1 MPRKKT
7 STTSDS
13 STRMDLADDENSM
26 APSSDF
32 YPTPPLYKNNSE
44 PSSRKSTHSDAST
57 MMVFPLKQSDF
68 DNFERELRCAIC
80 LEVWKEPTATHC
92 SHLFCY
98 DCIEQ
103 GMKIKKECPL
113 CKTPILTKRH
123 LMPMQ
128 SLANLVE
135 EFHKF
140 KRKFDQSMEQ
150 FGSNTNTKHP
160 STCTFETTTPSSMGN
175 TYEELCSM
183 YPDPTKAVS
192 SSSTT
197 TNKTPANTGRKSTA
211 NNIYGSGTTA
221 ATTSSNTVTTGKK
234 RRFHRKG
241 SSNISQPQDGNVSDS
256 STASI
261 EAIIIPSD
269 DFMEDDSVHD
279 QIQRIDEQLTAK
291 RMKLSQLE
299 ELLSDLNETYGVFG
313 FSHERYPFLSSFV
326 QNDIIPVTS
335 TISASV
341 STAAGILQ
349 HLQHVN
355 MQTTATQSQ
364 HSQATLGSQSSKR
377 TSHRNSKAKRLCLCG
392 TNLTTDAKEKL
403 EKAAKYLGGEVRN
416 EFTDEVT
423 HLVSLLDENRLARRT
438 IKYCVAVVSGVW
450 IVGTEWLDAVLKA
463 KCHVNEEDFCA
474 LGDVTIKYNSP
485 AEARKS
491 IANGNNRLFFNYRVH
506 FHGTFSAKS
515 KNPSKKE
522 LTDLVTFGGGTIHG
536 TMFKRVKKSKYENVI
551 IADNDVTREEADKI
565 EQETGHRPVTCKWL
579 LDSVSYLK
587 IMDQQSYAV

>member
-1 MPRKKT
+1 MPRKKSSET
-7 STTSDS
+7 ICPSQNFSDS
-13 STRMDLADDENSM
+13 MRMDLADDENSL
-26 APSSDF
+26 APSDS
-32 YPTPPLYKNNSE
+32 YPTPPLSKNE
-44 PSSRKSTHSDAST
+44 PSSRKSTHSEAIHST
-57 MMVFPLKQSDF
+57 NMIFPLKQSDF

-128 SLANLVE
+128 SLTNLVE

-140 KRKFDQSMEQ
+140 KRKFDQTMEQ
-150 FGSNTNTKHP
+150 FGSSHT
-160 STCTFETTTPSSMGN
+160 STANSMETTPSISMGN

-183 YPDPTKAVS
+183 YPDPTKATAS
-192 SSSTT
+192 AS
-197 TNKTPANTGRKSTA
+197 NKTPANTGRKTSV
-211 NNIYGSGTTA
+211 NNIYNSGST
-221 ATTSSNTVTTGKK
+221 ATTSSVTTGKK

-241 SSNISQPQDGNVSDS
+241 TAASRTSQPQDGNISDS

-261 EAIIIPSD
+261 GAIVIPSD
-269 DFMEDDSVHD
+269 DFMEDDKTSVHD
-279 QIQRIDEQLTAK
+279 QLRHVDEQLTAK

-299 ELLSDLNETYGVFG
+299 ELLSDLNDSYGVFG
-313 FSHERYPFLSSFV
+313 FSHEKYPFLSTFV
-326 QNDIIPVTS
+326 HNETTPV

-349 HLQHVN
+349 QLQHVN
-355 MQTTATQSQ
+355 TQPTQQTQLSV
-364 HSQATLGSQSSKR
+364 GSQSSKR
-377 TSHRNSKAKRLCLCG
+377 VSHRSSKAKRLCLCG
-392 TNLTTDAKEKL
+392 TNLSTEAKEKL
-403 EKAAKYLGGEVRN
+403 EKAAKYLGGDVRS

-423 HLVSLLDENRLARRT
+423 HLISPLDENRLARRT
-438 IKYCVAVVSGVW
+438 IKYCVGVVSGVW

-463 KCHVNEEDFCA
+463 KCHVSEEDFCA
-474 LGDVTIKYNSP
+474 LGDVTIKHNSP

-506 FHGTFSAKS
+506 FHGTFNAKS

-522 LTDLVTFGGGTIHG
+522 LTDLVTFGGGTVHG
-536 TMFKRVKKSKYENVI
+536 TMFKRVKKSKYENII
-551 IADNDVTREEADKI
+551 IADNDVTREEAEQI
-565 EQETGHRPVTCKWL
+565 EQETGYRPVTCKWL
-579 LDSVSYLK
+579 LDSVSYMK
-587 IMDQQSYAV
+587 IMDQQGYGV